1 MQASVRANLEKGF
14 TLLEVMVALL
24 IIAIVLLSLLRITAL
39 QANHLQYLEQ
49 KNIAQWVALDT
60 IARIQSGLIPL
71 SKSGG
76 SSQGEIVQL
85 NQKWYW
91 QVNLTSTPDPNA
103 VKAQINIRLNQNS
116 NPLISFITYFSTNG

>member
-1 MQASVRANLEKGF
+1 MHASVRANLEKGF

-71 SKSGG
+71 STSGG

-103 VKAQINIRLNQNS
+103 VKAKINIRLNQNT

>member
-1 MQASVRANLEKGF
+1 MASKFITKIDKGF
-14 TLLEVMVALL
+14 TLLEVLVALL
-24 IIAIVLLSLLRITAL
+24 IIAIVLISLLRITGL
-39 QANHLQYLEQ
+39 QANQLQYLEQ

-71 SKSGG
+71 SQSGG
-76 SSQGEIVQL
+76 NLQGEINQL

-91 QVNLTSTPDPNA
+91 QVNLSSTPDPKA

-116 NPLISFITYFSTNG
+116 NPLVSYITYFSLSG